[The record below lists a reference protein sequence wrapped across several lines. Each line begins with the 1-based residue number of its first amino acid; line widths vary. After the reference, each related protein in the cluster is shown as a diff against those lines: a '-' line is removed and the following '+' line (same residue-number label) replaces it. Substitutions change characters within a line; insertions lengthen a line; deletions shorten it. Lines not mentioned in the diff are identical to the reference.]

1 VEEIFC
7 RRQLKMDAKKYT
19 WHKIAASIEEINF
32 SANGLAVVTAGNKT
46 ICIALYQNELFACTQ
61 KCPHAG
67 GIMASGHIDATG
79 NIVCPLH
86 RYKYSLNNGRNTSG
100 EGYFLKTFPV
110 EMRQEGIFVGLE
122 KNNLFGLLK

>member
-1 VEEIFC
+1 
-7 RRQLKMDAKKYT
+7 MDANKKYT

-32 SANGLAVVTAGNKT
+32 SVNGLAEVTAGNKS
-46 ICIALYQNELFACTQ
+46 ICIALHQNELFACTQ

-67 GIMASGHIDATG
+67 GIMADGHIDATG

-86 RYKYSLNNGRNTSG
+86 RYKYSLNNGRNTCG

-110 EMRQEGIFVGLE
+110 EMRLEGIFVGLE

>member
-1 VEEIFC
+1 
-7 RRQLKMDAKKYT
+7 MDTNKKYT
-19 WHKIAASIEEINF
+19 WHKIAESVAEINF
-32 SANGLAVVTAGNKT
+32 SANGLSEVTIGSKT
-46 ICIALYQNELFACTQ
+46 ICIALHQNKLFACTQ

-67 GIMASGHIDATG
+67 GLMAGGYIDATG
-79 NIVCPLH
+79 NIICPLH

-110 EMRQEGIFVGLE
+110 EMRLEGIFVGLE